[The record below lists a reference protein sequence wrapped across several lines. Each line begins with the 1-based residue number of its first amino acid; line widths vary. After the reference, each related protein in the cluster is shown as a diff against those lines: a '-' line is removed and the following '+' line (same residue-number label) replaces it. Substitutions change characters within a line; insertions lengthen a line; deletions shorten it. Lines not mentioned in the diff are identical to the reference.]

1 MIITIDTTSLTLHQ
15 QNVIWEMLMTTYPF
29 IGPNLMSFPDIAFL
43 AEHAIAQVDKLEDSL

>member
-43 AEHAIAQVDKLEDSL
+43 AEHAIAQVDRLEDSL